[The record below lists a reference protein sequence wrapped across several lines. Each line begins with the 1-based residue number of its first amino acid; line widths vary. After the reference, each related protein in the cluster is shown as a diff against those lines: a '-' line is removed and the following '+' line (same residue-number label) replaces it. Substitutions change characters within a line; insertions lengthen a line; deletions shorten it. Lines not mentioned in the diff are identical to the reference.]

1 MREEL
6 LDCGISIRPMTAGGS
21 QPVVPA
27 MSAAWS
33 ASAVFGEGQ
42 IDLVFFPGFVSNI
55 DVYWEEPLFA
65 RWLRKL
71 AAFARVITFDKLA
84 RACLTGSPTMD
95 KRMDAR

>member
-1 MREEL
+1 LGR
-6 LDCGISIRPMTAGGS
+6 TA
-21 QPVVPA
+21 VR
-27 MSAAWS
+27 
-33 ASAVFGEGQ
+33 
-42 IDLVFFPGFVSNI
+42 
-55 DVYWEEPLFA
+55 